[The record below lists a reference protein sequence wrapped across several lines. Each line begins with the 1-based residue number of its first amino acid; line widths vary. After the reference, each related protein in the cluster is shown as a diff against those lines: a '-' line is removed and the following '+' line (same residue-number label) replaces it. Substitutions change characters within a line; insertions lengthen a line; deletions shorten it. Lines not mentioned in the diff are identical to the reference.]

1 MIIAYCSKRLYM
13 QLYYAINNVLCNSR
27 DVYFLANASVLY
39 SAFFFFFLLLWLFH
53 EDGKDY
59 IVKASS

>member
-1 MIIAYCSKRLYM
+1 M

-39 SAFFFFFLLLWLFH
+39 SAFFLFFTFMV
-53 EDGKDY
+53 
-59 IVKASS
+59 IS